1 VSTLTLY
8 YPGLLGP
15 DVPLEELSGAE
26 WPDTSQTENL
36 CKLLT
41 SASSKNIQP
50 LPKTS
55 IEAQILGCLGLSL
68 PAGAEL
74 PIAYY
79 RAINHEIN
87 EQSILCLDPVHIQI
101 DRDEAVL
108 VANES
113 LDISKDDALQV
124 INDLNQHFQQD
135 GLAIHYHNEHQWL
148 MTGDISID
156 TFSMSDV
163 MFRNMNEYQATGRD
177 AKKWRSII
185 NEVQMLLHEHPV
197 NIRREQQGSI
207 AVNSLWVWGG
217 GQPEQHSTK
226 IDLVYANDVL
236 VADIARAIKIDCEAV
251 PDRLDS
257 NVLRDRKTLLIMT
270 EQMHAVRQNDVFAWF
285 DYLHLLDKE
294 VIRPLIDMLKND
306 AIEDFV
312 IVSDTV
318 SIKITK
324 HDLKNKFW
332 QFWKKTSSLEDC
344 MKSLRKQYG
353 Y

>member
-1 VSTLTLY
+1 MSTFTLY

-26 WPDTSQTENL
+26 WPDTIQTESL

-50 LPKTS
+50 LPKIS
-55 IEAQILGCLGLSL
+55 IEARILDCLGLSL
-68 PAGAEL
+68 SADAEL

-87 EQSILCLDPVHIQI
+87 EQSIMCLDPVHIQI

-113 LDISKDDALQV
+113 LTLSKDEALQF
-124 INDLNQHFQQD
+124 ITDLNQHFQQD
-135 GLAIHYHNEHQWL
+135 GLTIHYHNEHQWL
-148 MTGDISID
+148 MTGDISVD
-156 TFSMSDV
+156 TFPLSDV
-163 MFRNMNEYQATGRD
+163 MFRNMNEHQATGRD
-177 AKKWRSII
+177 AMKWRSII
-185 NEVQMLLHEHPV
+185 NEVQMLLHAHPV
-197 NIRREQQGSI
+197 NERREQQGTI

-217 GQPEQHSTK
+217 GQPGQHSTN
-226 IDLVYANDVL
+226 IDLIYANDL
-236 VADIARAIKIDCEAV
+236 LIIDIARAIKVDCKAV
-251 PDRLDS
+251 PDGLDS
-257 NVLRDRKTLLIMT
+257 NALLDHKTLLILT

-285 DYLHLLDKE
+285 DYLHLLDTK
-294 VIRPLIDMLKND
+294 VIRPLIDMLKNGTL
-306 AIEDFV
+306 EEFV
-312 IVSDTV
+312 ILSDTV

-324 HDLKNKFW
+324 NDLKNKFW
-332 QFWKKTSSLEDC
+332 RFWKRARTLEDC